1 MNNELRVKILKEMV
15 KEGISLVPM
24 HYCPDGYY
32 TDYDDWHSVEVD
44 GKYYDINF
52 YSDGEKFY
60 FTAYHTVHE
69 GEYLVTDYKSEFH
82 ILVHDVVCSGMSIA

>member
-1 MNNELRVKILKEMV
+1 MNNELRVKILKQLV

-44 GKYYDINF
+44 DKFYDINF
-52 YSDGEKFY
+52 YSDGEKFF
-60 FTAYHTVHE
+60 FTAYIVE
-69 GEYLVTDYKSEFH
+69 GTYDRQNDQYFH
-82 ILVHDVVCSGMSIA
+82 LLQHDVMSIA